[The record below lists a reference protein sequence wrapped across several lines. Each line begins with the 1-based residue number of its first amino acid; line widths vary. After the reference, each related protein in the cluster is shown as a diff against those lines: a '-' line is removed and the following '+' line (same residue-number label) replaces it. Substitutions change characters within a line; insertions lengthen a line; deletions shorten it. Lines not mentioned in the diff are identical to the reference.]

1 VFGCIQ
7 SLRNHLRGVNT
18 GLNFNSISLKN
29 HKGNIIIWIV
39 KFFLEIG
46 SITGCCSCCWIRPF
60 CGDEY
65 GLIDHWSGIFS
76 YKNMSITVQ
85 LQFDSWSKN
94 SWIKNMILLMQGC
107 RCFCCYS
114 NPVDFEAFFFLSFC
128 IEEFVDT
135 RQPRTWS
142 LLVHFVFLLVG
153 SIEYFR
159 FKWWHA
165 LCCSIGI
172 PYLTCAIEFPMMKWV
187 EPKINLMVFNVG
199 LIRA

>member
-1 VFGCIQ
+1 M
-7 SLRNHLRGVNT
+7 NT

-29 HKGNIIIWIV
+29 HKGTIIIWIV

-94 SWIKNMILLMQGC
+94 SWIKNKILFMQGC
-107 RCFCCYS
+107 RCFCCHS
-114 NPVDFEAFFFLSFC
+114 NPADFEAFFFLSFFLHWRICWHQTTTDLKSFGAFCLFACREHRILLLSAPEHSRPDICVQNSLWTQDCWLSLRIWVCVPIELYC
-128 IEEFVDT
+128 IV
-135 RQPRTWS
+135 
-142 LLVHFVFLLVG
+142 L
-153 SIEYFR
+153 YF
-159 FKWWHA
+159 
-165 LCCSIGI
+165 
-172 PYLTCAIEFPMMKWV
+172 
-187 EPKINLMVFNVG
+187 
-199 LIRA
+199 